1 MTMENAYQIV
11 FVSLM
16 YFSFSNLPIR
26 RLDRQEKPFL
36 TGPALHVWRTFGS
49 EGEENFG
56 VMFHSEAQYENHDS
70 KVTVNHLITRPKMP
84 SDYFWAASP
93 MCCSN
98 DLCGTRRRVE
108 WTHASMSVG
117 GHTLPPHPLILKWLH
132 PPPTHTHHHHTT
144 TTTPVFPSSPVSS
157 TVSGDEV

>member
-1 MTMENAYQIV
+1 MTMENTYQIV

-26 RLDRQEKPFL
+26 RLGRQEKPFL

-70 KVTVNHLITRPKMP
+70 KVTVNHLITRP
-84 SDYFWAASP
+84 
-93 MCCSN
+93 
-98 DLCGTRRRVE
+98 
-108 WTHASMSVG
+108 
-117 GHTLPPHPLILKWLH
+117 
-132 PPPTHTHHHHTT
+132 
-144 TTTPVFPSSPVSS
+144 
-157 TVSGDEV
+157 